1 MDALTILRREHTR
14 IAQLFVEFDALPAR
28 ACVGRRALVREI
40 DELTRRH
47 LKMEE
52 ALAGSAYDA
61 AHRERVLEL
70 LDRAA
75 GLDCRDAAYIAH
87 VHELRDEL
95 MRHVREALTPA
106 VYPEVA

>member
-28 ACVGRRALVREI
+28 ACVGRRAIVREI

-47 LKMEE
+47 LKMED
-52 ALAGSAYDA
+52 ALTGSPYDA
-61 AHRERVLEL
+61 ALRERILEL
-70 LDRAA
+70 LDRSSA
-75 GLDCRDAAYIAH
+75 LDCRDAAYVAR

-95 MRHVREALTPA
+95 MRHVGEALA
-106 VYPEVA
+106 LAAYPEVA